1 MHLHV
6 FKKDYWKGQ
15 RLLLL
20 AFLLVHTI
28 VSFYYISQQNITFD
42 EPQYIEYAKHWLHG
56 KPERVEPLD
65 DSKSPIVA
73 ICWVPR
79 IVRQTIN
86 PHYHLNDYGRKDQ
99 EEGRYMMILFSFFTA
114 LYVFKWCRDL
124 YGKKGWILP
133 LLLLLFDPLYLAY
146 TTIITTDLA
155 CGAFLVAILYHSR
168 RYLLYAHRKDFYLT
182 ALFTGLGI
190 VTKQNMLFVVLLLP
204 ILSIVHFV
212 LSSSSGNKILAKGII
227 TDVLLFG
234 IMIVL
239 VINIMYY
246 FHRSFIPFGNYTF
259 ESHTLQNLQRNLS
272 FLHRV
277 PVPLPHAYVQSVDMI
292 KAHAD
297 IGAGKPNSTYNGVY
311 LFGQL
316 KLEGKF
322 WYYYLVMLWYKMP
335 IGTML
340 LVSASIPLF
349 IKRFR
354 TKAFAEKYQFLII
367 PIAFYLIVLS
377 FFNQF
382 QTGIRHL
389 LLVFPLLFIGLGY
402 LFRCLKN
409 APSTYKILT
418 GVAIAYTFISVAFYY
433 PYLIPYTNEF
443 ITNKKTLYR
452 KIYDSSVD
460 YGQSDSS
467 LNSFIAKHPQY
478 KKASPVPDT
487 GKYAVLMGQV
497 INTYFREANPYRWY
511 QRFEPTG
518 QSKFVILTFD
528 IKEDDLVKA
537 GLKGGRR

>member
-1 MHLHV
+1 MQSDI

-15 RLLLL
+15 RVLLL
-20 AFLLVHTI
+20 AFLLVHTV

-79 IVRQTIN
+79 IVRQIIN
-86 PHYHLNDYGRKDQ
+86 PHYHLTDYGRKDQ

-124 YGKKGWILP
+124 YGSKGWMLP

-155 CGAFLVAILYHSR
+155 CGAFLVAILYHYR
-168 RYLLYAHRKDFYLT
+168 RYLIYASIKDFYLT

-204 ILSIVHFV
+204 ILSIVHLV
-212 LSSSSGNKILAKGII
+212 LSTSVSEVFWRRII

-234 IMIVL
+234 VIILL
-239 VINIMYY
+239 VINVVYY
-246 FHRSFIPFGNYTF
+246 CHRSFIPFGDYTF
-259 ESHTLQNLQRNLS
+259 ESHTLQNFQRNLS
-272 FLHRV
+272 FLHPV
-277 PVPLPHAYVQSVDMI
+277 PLPLPHAYVQSLDMI
-292 KAHAD
+292 KAHAE
-297 IGAGKPNSTYNGVY
+297 IGAGKRNSTYNGVY

-322 WYYYLVMLWYKMP
+322 WYYYLVMLWYKLP

-340 LVSASIPLF
+340 LVLASIVLF
-349 IKRFR
+349 IKKFGS
-354 TKAFAEKYQFLII
+354 KGFADKYQFLII
-367 PIAFYLIVLS
+367 PIAFYLIILS

-382 QTGIRHL
+382 QTGIRHV
-389 LLVFPLLFIGLGY
+389 LLVFPLLYIGLGY
-402 LFRCLKN
+402 LFRWLKN
-409 APSTYKILT
+409 ASPKIKILA
-418 GVAIAYTFISVAFYY
+418 GIAVAYTFISVAFYY

-443 ITNKKTLYR
+443 ITNKKTVYR

-467 LNSFIAKHPQY
+467 LNNFISSHPEY
-478 KKASPVPDT
+478 KKASAAPDT

-497 INTYFREANPYRWY
+497 INTYFRDANPYKWY
-511 QRFEPTG
+511 QHFQPIG

-528 IKEDDLVKA
+528 IKEDDLKKA
-537 GLKGGRR
+537 GLSRK